1 VCCVVESSDPLGP
14 LAVLTVLHEL
24 VPLGCSGVLDQRP
37 QPRRFRAISRRVA
50 NSTHRPSAQRMEGEL
65 FYSPRRLVAVIASR
79 NVRNHRVAATAD
91 HLVLSQGRKF

>member
-1 VCCVVESSDPLGP
+1 MRCVVESSDPLGP

-50 NSTHRPSAQRMEGEL
+50 NSTHRPSAKDGGEL
-65 FYSPRRLVAVIASR
+65 SRALAPRRG
-79 NVRNHRVAATAD
+79 HRF
-91 HLVLSQGRKF
+91 S